1 VLHTAKVPEPEIPK
15 RVPEPDFAHLL
26 PEPIQR
32 FTSGGVYD
40 AES

>member
-15 RVPEPDFAHLL
+15 RVPVPDFAHLL

-32 FTSGGVYD
+32 FTTGDVYD

>member
-1 VLHTAKVPEPEIPK
+1 MLHTAKVPEPEIPK